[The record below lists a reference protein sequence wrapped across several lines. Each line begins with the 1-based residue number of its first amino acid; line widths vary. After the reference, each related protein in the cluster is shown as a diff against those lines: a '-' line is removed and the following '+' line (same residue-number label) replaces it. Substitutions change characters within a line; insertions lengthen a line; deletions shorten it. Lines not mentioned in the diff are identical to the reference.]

1 MTTITPEDAI
11 KAASSIA
18 RDVADG
24 RLAPT
29 DLEAQLETE
38 LRGLVGAVIGPDDPL
53 FALQVEIA
61 RGVLAVGGVP
71 AGELA
76 EWLAVARHRAGEP
89 VSQPEPDQTL
99 PEPVSLPTVALSPES
114 VEPEPITETPEAA
127 PVATLTVVP
136 DPTPEPVVTP
146 PVQSDGYDPLR
157 GWNPGAA
164 RRR

>member
-1 MTTITPEDAI
+1 MTTMTAEDAI

-24 RLAPT
+24 TLSPVT
-29 DLEAQLETE
+29 LEAQLETE
-38 LRGLVGAVIGPDDPL
+38 LRGLVGTVVGEGDPL

-71 AGELA
+71 TDELA

-89 VSQPEPDQTL
+89 VSVPSPDESL
-99 PEPVSLPTVALSPES
+99 PEPVSLPTVALSPEN
-114 VEPEPITETPEAA
+114 ETFEPITETPE
-127 PVATLTVVP
+127 VE
-136 DPTPEPVVTP
+136 PTPAVTP
-146 PVQSDGYDPLR
+146 LRQAGESGGYDPLA
-157 GWNPGAA
+157 GFDPGRT